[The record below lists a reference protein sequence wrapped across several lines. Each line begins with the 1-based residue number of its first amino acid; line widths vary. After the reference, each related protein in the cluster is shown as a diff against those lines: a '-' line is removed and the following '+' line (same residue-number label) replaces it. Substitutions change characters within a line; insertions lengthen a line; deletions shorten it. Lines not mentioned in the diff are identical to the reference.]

1 MFVLLDTN
9 HFRELREDT
18 AAGRNLQR
26 RLKEHETD
34 VFTCIVAVEETIEGW
49 FALIKRH
56 AAGRDQITA
65 YGRLHRSI
73 AALIKLPILPFDDAA
88 ADAFHRLRDARV
100 RVGTMDL
107 KIAAICIAHDATL
120 LTRNLVDFEEVPGLP
135 LENWLD

>member
-1 MFVLLDTN
+1 M
-9 HFRELREDT
+9 
-18 AAGRNLQR
+18 AI
-26 RLKEHETD
+26 
-34 VFTCIVAVEETIEGW
+34 TCNVAVEETAQDWLAVINRCE
-49 FALIKRH
+49 
-56 AAGRDQITA
+56 AGRKQVAA
-65 YGRLHRSI
+65 YGWLHRNI
-73 AALIKLPILPFDDAA
+73 ETLIKLPILPFDDAA